1 MSRLSQLATS
11 PLLQNFA
18 VTASQA
24 AIRPV
29 GSFIAPMCEVPDL
42 TFRYKVYTENN
53 RYRVPNTKRQ
63 PGARAT
69 VLGFSATDA
78 SLTLEPNA
86 LDFPIPNAEQ
96 LSDEGLQYAIMEAQS
111 CLADASAL
119 ALENEI
125 ITIAKAA
132 AIASPLTVTSD
143 FTSSAVDP
151 VTILDQQILAVMKA
165 SKNGAAVKVLFGAT
179 KFQQF
184 RDNPNVRGRFVTS
197 NRGGGQAAS
206 SGKGGKSQ
214 TSTGNVGVV
223 SPTIGDV
230 SNLLITN
237 PECEMSMMVIDTS
250 APGEA
255 SAISF
260 LLDTICIV
268 FAANATPNRMDPSF
282 MKTFARMGGFF
293 QAGSYTTEDQRDQ
306 VLKMDWTTL
315 PAVTNSAAVAA
326 VQ

>member
-18 VTASQA
+18 VTASQS

-29 GSFIAPMCEVPDL
+29 GSFIAPLCEVPDL

-96 LSDEGLQYAIMEAQS
+96 LSDDGLQYAIMEAQS

-197 NRGGGQAAS
+197 NRGN
-206 SGKGGKSQ
+206 GGKSQ
-214 TSTGNVGVV
+214 TATGNVGVI
-223 SPTIGDV
+223 SPTIDDV
-230 SNLLITN
+230 SSLLITN

-260 LLDTICIV
+260 LLDTVCIV

-315 PAVTNSAAVAA
+315 PVVTNTAAVAA

>member
-18 VTASQA
+18 VTASQS

-29 GSFIAPMCEVPDL
+29 GSFIAPICEVPDL

-69 VLGFSATDA
+69 VLGFSAADA
-78 SLTLEPNA
+78 NLTLEPNA

-96 LSDEGLQYAIMEAQS
+96 LSDEALQYAIMEAQT

-151 VTILDQQILAVMKA
+151 VTVLDQQILSVMKA

-197 NRGGGQAAS
+197 NRGS
-206 SGKGGKSQ
+206 GGKSQ
-214 TSTGNVGVV
+214 TATGNVGVV
-223 SPTIGDV
+223 SPTIDDV
-230 SNLLITN
+230 SSLLITN

-255 SAISF
+255 SSISF
-260 LLDTICIV
+260 LLDTVCIV

-315 PAVTNSAAVAA
+315 PVVTNTAAVAA